1 LDRSPEV
8 IESIVRLTE
17 LPHWQRLKDEAN
29 KHLERFERSLS
40 RALFRSRSEPDLA
53 EIEYARGF
61 RQGVTYVLEG
71 LPNTILEEWKTLNAE
86 EKEVD

>member
-1 LDRSPEV
+1 MARSPEA
-8 IESIVRLTE
+8 IESIARLVE

-29 KHLERFERSLS
+29 KKLERMEATMA

-71 LPNTILEEWKTLNAE
+71 LPNTILAELKQLE